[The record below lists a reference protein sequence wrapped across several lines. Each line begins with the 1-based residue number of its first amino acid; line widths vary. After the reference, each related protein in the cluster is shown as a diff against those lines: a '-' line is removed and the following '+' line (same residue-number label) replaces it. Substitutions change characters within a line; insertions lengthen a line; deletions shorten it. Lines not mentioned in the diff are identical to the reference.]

1 MKNPHNISKM
11 TEKEKKEYVDT
22 YVDFWSWIVTDAIVS
37 LTPYILIF
45 VVIGWI
51 FS

>member
-11 TEKEKKEYVDT
+11 TEEQKKEYVET
-22 YVDFWSWIVTDAIVS
+22 YIDFWAWVATDAVFS

-45 VVIGWI
+45 VVLGWI